1 MAKREL
7 NNMEIGDKLPELK
20 MKQITRST
28 LALYANASGDYNPI
42 HIDIDFAKKA
52 GFNDVIAHGMLIM
65 GYLGVSL
72 TNHINQENIKEY
84 GVKFSSIT
92 NIGDLLRCNGV
103 ITKIKKKYNMKFIR
117 IELKVIDQNNDIKLT
132 GYSIIQI

>member
-20 MKQITRST
+20 MKRITRRT
-28 LALYANASGDYNPI
+28 LALYANASGDHNPI
-42 HIDIDFAKKA
+42 HLDIDFAKKA
-52 GFNDVIAHGMLIM
+52 GLNDVIAHGMLIM

-72 TNHINQENIKEY
+72 TNNINQENIKEY

-103 ITKIKKKYNMKFIR
+103 ITKIKKKDNMKFFR

-132 GYSIIQI
+132 GYSIIQN